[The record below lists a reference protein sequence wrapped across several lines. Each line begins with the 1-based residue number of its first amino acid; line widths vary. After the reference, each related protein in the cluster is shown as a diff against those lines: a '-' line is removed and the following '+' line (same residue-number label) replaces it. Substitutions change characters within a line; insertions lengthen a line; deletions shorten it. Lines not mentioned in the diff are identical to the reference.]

1 MRSLIIKTLSPQ
13 IKGLLIRVPQRF
25 NLAADIPVQPFV
37 CTIVLRVP
45 WPTALQINP
54 QCDPPGR
61 EPAQTKQP
69 MDAGKGCP
77 VVAADGLRQ
86 TSSLK
91 QAFKTALARDLSM
104 PPKIQLPDLARSP
117 TQMPQLQ
124 THDLANNFFSQLI
137 GMSVRS
143 ARLLLQTLK
152 TIAQKPLFPLVTRL
166 GADPIFLAER

>member
-25 NLAADIPVQPFV
+25 NLAADIPVQPSRF
-37 CTIVLRVP
+37 CG
-45 WPTALQINP
+45 TA
-54 QCDPPGR
+54 PPPLLCQ
-61 EPAQTKQP
+61 PASFQH
-69 MDAGKGCP
+69 
-77 VVAADGLRQ
+77 
-86 TSSLK
+86 SL
-91 QAFKTALARDLSM
+91 KTALARDLSM

-166 GADPIFLAER
+166 GADPIFLAERSKIERPQRFDRKLHSLFHR